1 MKKFLLSI
9 FAVLFAF
16 AGAQAQ
22 ETKTV
27 ELLPSHLEGK
37 GTSGTGSEMEYTIA
51 PITFVFSKGYGA
63 SGNMRAYK
71 SSTITISGATIK
83 SVNFTATSSYN
94 PDMTVNTG
102 SVSKNGTTSTWT
114 GEAAS
119 VEFTVGAQLRA
130 TSILVTY
137 VESSVATPVVT
148 FEGDAGAFEDK
159 ITVNV
164 SSEAPAYYTLNG
176 ETPDEN
182 SDLCP
187 SVLTIKADATLR
199 VVAIKDGERSALV
212 TQEFKKAISG
222 ESASYATVVEDVASI
237 SAGDK
242 IAIVASTENYAMSTT
257 QNNNNRGQIE
267 VEKSGDGISYV
278 EGLQVITL
286 EEGAE
291 NGTFA
296 FWTGSKYL
304 YAAGGTAKNNYLK
317 EIDTKNIT
325 SSWTVSIT
333 DKVASIVCADNNVL
347 RNTLMYNNTNGI
359 FSCYASGQ
367 QDVSIYKVNEAS
379 IEAYT
384 LTVGNAGWATLYLN
398 YDAEIPTGVTCYAVS
413 AVDGEYATLAEVE
426 GVIPAN
432 TGVIVEAEAG
442 SYTFEVATEAGSD
455 VANELRG
462 TTVNKYIF
470 EDAYVLGVV
479 DGVVGLYKAQMAGG
493 VWLNNANKAYLVVP
507 GASEV
512 ASYSFR
518 FGEGTTGIS
527 EVKGESGNV
536 KGIYD
541 LTGRRV
547 ETITAPGIYVVNGK
561 KVLVK

>member
-83 SVNFTATSSYN
+83 SVNFTATSSSYN

-102 SVSKNGTTSTWT
+102 SVSKNGATSTWT

-164 SSEAPAYYTLNG
+164 SSKAPAYYTLNG

-222 ESASYATVVEDVASI
+222 ESAGETTLVTDASTL
-237 SAGDK
+237 AVGDQ
-242 IAIVASTENYAMSTT
+242 IVIVASDSDYALSTT
-257 QNNNNRGQIE
+257 QNGNNRGRAPVTKDGNNITYGADVQI
-267 VEKSGDGISYV
+267 
-278 EGLQVITL
+278 ITL
-286 EEGAE
+286 EDGSVD
-291 NGTFA
+291 GTFA
-296 FWTGSKYL
+296 FNVGTGYL
-304 YAAGGTAKNNYLK
+304 YAASSSNNYLRTNANL
-317 EIDTKNIT
+317 DNNG
-325 SSWTVSIT
+325 SWTVSVT
-333 DKVASIVCADNNVL
+333 DGIASIIAQGSNT
-347 RNTLMYNNTNGI
+347 RNMMQYNQTSSI
-359 FSCYASGQ
+359 FSCYASDKPQ
-367 QDVSIYKVNEAS
+367 KDISIYKINKAT

-384 LTVGNAGWATLYLN
+384 LTVGNAGWATLFLN
-398 YDAEIPTGVTCYAVS
+398 YDAEIPAGVTCYAVS

-442 SYTFEVATEAGSD
+442 NYIFEVATEAGSD
-455 VANELRG
+455 VAKELIG
-462 TTVNKYIF
+462 TTVNTYITK
-470 EDAYVLGVV
+470 EAYVLGIV
-479 DGVVGLYKAQMAGG
+479 DDVVGLYKAEMAGG
-493 VWLNNANKAYLVVP
+493 VWLNNANKAYLPASVAS
-507 GASEV
+507 GA

-547 ETITAPGIYVVNGK
+547 ETITVPGIYVVGGK